1 MVNVTGAQPHMLRII
16 IALVCILSV
25 FLFFDPIGFASTMNH
40 QLATPGSTT
49 TVTHIVLF
57 KFKSD
62 LDGGAIDVAAAKILS
77 LKENCLSPNSQN
89 AYIKS
94 ITGGRDNSPENLQ
107 NGMTHAFVVQ
117 FENTDDRNYYV
128 EQDPAHLAFKKEIE
142 PLVEKVMVLDYINGV
157 F

>member
-1 MVNVTGAQPHMLRII
+1 MVNISGARPHALRIT
-16 IALVCILSV
+16 IALFCILSV
-25 FLFFDPIGFASTMNH
+25 FLFFDPIGFASTMNYN
-40 QLATPGSTT
+40 LAPPGSTT
-49 TVTHIVLF
+49 MVTHIVLF
-57 KFKSD
+57 KFKPD
-62 LDGGAIDVAAAKILS
+62 LDDGAVDVACAKILS
-77 LKENCLSPNSQN
+77 LKENCLRPNSQH

-142 PLVEKVMVLDYINGV
+142 PLVEKITVLDYVSGV